1 MNYIGVIPARYASTR
16 FPGKPL
22 ARLCGKPLLQ
32 HVYDEALKFSQWDDL
47 VVATESEEIETYCK
61 QAGISVVMTSPDHP
75 DCIDRAA
82 EVATKIKGEKYI
94 IIQGDEPFFQ
104 SSMLES
110 DLSPSVVNF
119 YTETLQQNEISDP
132 NVVKVVVS
140 KGLRAIYFS
149 RHTIPYYLKI
159 TRKSHDPVTID
170 KQVGVYSFDRESL
183 LQFNSLGMSF
193 LEGVEGIGL
202 LRLLDNDVPIYMRYC
217 SYDPISVDTPED
229 LLRAEKLMEAS

>member
-1 MNYIGVIPARYASTR
+1 MNCLGVIPARYASTR

-22 ARLCGKPLLQ
+22 AHLCGKPLIR
-32 HVYDEALKFSQWDDL
+32 HVYDKASQYSGWDDL
-47 VVATESEEIETYCK
+47 VVATDSEEIESYCRRES
-61 QAGISVVMTSPDHP
+61 ISVIMTSPDHS

-82 EVATKIKGEKYI
+82 EVATKINAEKYI
-94 IIQGDEPFFQ
+94 IIQGDEPFFEA
-104 SSMLES
+104 SMLEA

-119 YTETLQQNEISDP
+119 YTETLQQNEIYDP

-149 RHTIPYYLKI
+149 RHTIPYYLKT

-183 LQFNSLGMSF
+183 LQFNSFGMSF

-229 LLRAEKLMEAS
+229 LLRAEKLMEES